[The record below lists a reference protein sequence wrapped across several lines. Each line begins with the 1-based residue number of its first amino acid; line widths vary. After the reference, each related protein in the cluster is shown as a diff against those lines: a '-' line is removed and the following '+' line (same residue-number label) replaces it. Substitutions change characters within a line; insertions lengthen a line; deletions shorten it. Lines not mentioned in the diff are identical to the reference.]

1 MSKLQQLHDDLKHI
15 EENFHMLAE
24 PEQAM
29 AEKVRAIAS
38 AVVEEVDAL
47 DNRLHAVEVKV
58 GLVAADPEN
67 IIPESV
73 SHGRAATAGGRT
85 GRSSPSTSSRG
96 ATSGSSRPTRR
107 TAAARSTS
115 ASSTTPARSRC
126 A

>member
-73 SHGRAATAGGRT
+73 
-85 GRSSPSTSSRG
+85 
-96 ATSGSSRPTRR
+96 
-107 TAAARSTS
+107 AAAPKGADNSGEPKGPAAPAAADDTAPGAS
-115 ASSTTPARSRC
+115 A
-126 A
+126 